1 MSIEN
6 FPSLSPEEFTEAC
19 HHLDRQY
26 CQASLGPQRA
36 RWKLR
41 LCNALCT
48 DFAFG
53 GGFTTYIQIRRP
65 LEFDLDHGDLSLDL
79 DGFAFSDEK
88 SHDVSLSGDKDMLD
102 AEEADEAALIRQRA
116 RPEVAMVEYEIHL
129 HPTYRVPCLWFTL
142 RNLPADEPAFNV
154 DTVFRRLVPDEYKA
168 GLRALGTVG
177 GISAD
182 HHPVTGVPSFFV
194 HPCLLGDAIS
204 KFECDRTNYLMIWL
218 GLVGGCVGL
227 WVPKEMAMQ

>member
-6 FPSLSPEEFTEAC
+6 FPSLTPEEFSEAC

-48 DFAFG
+48 DFAYG
-53 GGFTTYIQIRRP
+53 GGSATYIQIRRP

-79 DGFAFSDEK
+79 DGFSFSDDK
-88 SHDVSLSGDKDMLD
+88 KYVSISGDKDMLD
-102 AEEADEAALIRQRA
+102 AEEADKAALIRQRA

-129 HPTYRVPCLWFTL
+129 HPTYRVPCLWFNL
-142 RNLPADEPAFNV
+142 RNLPADEPAFDV
-154 DTVFRRLVPDEYKA
+154 DTVFRRLVPDEYKV
-168 GLRALGTVG
+168 GLRALGNVG

-182 HHPVTGVPSFFV
+182 G
-194 HPCLLGDAIS
+194 LGIV
-204 KFECDRTNYLMIWL
+204 KI
-218 GLVGGCVGL
+218 G
-227 WVPKEMAMQ
+227 